1 MNELKYEMISE
12 ATQSFAAIYPCG
24 DKKTLEDCFT
34 MNGDQLL
41 FWFNTEDQS
50 THIITK
56 PLDNVPAF

>member
-1 MNELKYEMISE
+1 MNELKYMMISE
-12 ATQSFAAIYPCG
+12 ATNSYATIYPCG

-34 MNGDQLL
+34 MNGNQLL

-56 PLDNVPAF
+56 PLDQSTAF

>member
-12 ATQSFAAIYPCG
+12 ATQNFATIYPCG
-24 DKKTLEDCFT
+24 NKKTLEDCFT

-56 PLDNVPAF
+56 PLDNVSAF